1 MYSGV
6 EVPVIKSL
14 LMMSLVNGSRENIL
28 IIVDEKNL
36 HENMTT
42 ELKKKRKQLKKVTD
56 LKAKYNFA
64 YFNHLHIETSL

>member
-1 MYSGV
+1 
-6 EVPVIKSL
+6 
-14 LMMSLVNGSRENIL
+14 MSLVNGSRENIL

-56 LKAKYNFA
+56 LKANAVF
-64 YFNHLHIETSL
+64 HISTICI